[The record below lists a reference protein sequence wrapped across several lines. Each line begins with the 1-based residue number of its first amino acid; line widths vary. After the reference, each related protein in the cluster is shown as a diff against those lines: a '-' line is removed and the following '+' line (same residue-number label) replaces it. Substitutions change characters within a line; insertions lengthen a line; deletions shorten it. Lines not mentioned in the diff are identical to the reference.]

1 MGSSHE
7 IHEGIEIH
15 EVTSK
20 GFVYFVGFVIFVVNV
35 GCGSPGSQAVR
46 AVMRSPIAPASDA
59 LFNAVV
65 YTNGQ
70 LASAPQTDEQWGR
83 LRAHA
88 ESLQAAGATL
98 MRLAPPERQDE
109 WQRQSVALI
118 QASAEAVKATD
129 ARSLDAVLEAGGRLY
144 STCTGCHTPYME
156 KGEP

>member
-1 MGSSHE
+1 M
-7 IHEGIEIH
+7 
-15 EVTSK
+15 TSK
-20 GFVYFVGFVIFVVNV
+20 GFVYFVGFVVFVVFVVNV

-46 AVMRSPIAPASDA
+46 AVMRTPIAPASDA
-59 LFNAVV
+59 LFNAVI

-70 LASAPQTDEQWGR
+70 LAAAPRTDEQWER

-98 MRLAPPERQDE
+98 MTLASPDQQDE

-118 QASAEAVKATD
+118 QASTEAVRAAD
-129 ARSLDAVLEAGGRLY
+129 ARSLDAVLDAGGKIY
-144 STCTGCHTPYME
+144 STCTGCHAAYME